1 MEFKDWLAQTKTDK
15 QELDLFIDRIEP
27 FFVESGF
34 NASEFEKRVTIGVNG
49 IDKQVEKSLMKEE
62 DAKD

>member
-34 NASEFEKRVTIGVNG
+34 NASEFEKRVAIGVNS